1 MQTTCRHRCDC
12 SKREQEEE
20 ADEMTDVMSEESVN
34 IEPDVDTEEQHVEQ
48 NQESIVATTNAAAT
62 DY

>member
-1 MQTTCRHRCDC
+1 
-12 SKREQEEE
+12 
-20 ADEMTDVMSEESVN
+20 MTDVMSEESVN